1 MIGGICSFLRLEEMG
16 LRFWRFFPEVL
27 VGLCEAG
34 RKPNRND
41 WDRTGPPFVTKSA
54 QRRAAGG
61 TSADEVGRNHM
72 ERFFKDSIHPHQYR
86 KSP

>member
-1 MIGGICSFLRLEEMG
+1 MIGGMCSFLRLEEMWRG
-16 LRFWRFFPEVL
+16 LRFWRFFSDVH

-54 QRRAAGG
+54 QRREAGG
-61 TSADEVGRNHM
+61 TSGAE
-72 ERFFKDSIHPHQYR
+72 EFL
-86 KSP
+86 